1 MNWAEAETIN
11 VYPVIA
17 PMNAIPNSQYDFL
30 LDLSAITGAKVFDAL
45 NYPLP
50 RTHEE
55 LNLSDL
61 GGTTSFEATKFRST
75 VIGQNDSLL
84 TLERADILEK
94 QLKQSAGSVLE
105 MSYLQERI
113 GKITGGIAK
122 LKVVGSPNGELR
134 ERRDRA
140 EDAIMAVRKSI
151 EHGCLPG
158 GGWMLARLSNEIDET
173 GDPDII
179 QTLGAAL
186 EEPFYVMFRN
196 LGYSKDE
203 ISNNFW
209 WQMQTNASCGDTEVY
224 DAQEGKWVDAFEGG
238 ILDSTPAVL
247 EAIRNSLSIATL
259 LGTLGGVAVFPRD
272 TDLEREE
279 AKATN
284 EYLRTV
290 DDNPA
295 NERL

>member
-1 MNWAEAETIN
+1 M
-11 VYPVIA
+11 
-17 PMNAIPNSQYDFL
+17 
-30 LDLSAITGAKVFDAL
+30 
-45 NYPLP
+45 
-50 RTHEE
+50 
-55 LNLSDL
+55 
-61 GGTTSFEATKFRST
+61 
-75 VIGQNDSLL
+75 L
-84 TLERADILEK
+84 TLERAEILEK
-94 QLKQSAGSVLE
+94 QMKQAAGSVLE
-105 MSYLQERI
+105 LSYLQERV

-122 LKVVGSPNGELR
+122 LKVIGSSNGELR

-158 GGWMLARLSNEIDET
+158 GGWMLARLVRECLDTKDN
-173 GDPDII
+173 DII
-179 QTLGAAL
+179 KTLGLAL
-186 EEPFYVMFRN
+186 IEPFDVMFRN
-196 LGYSKDE
+196 LGYTTE
-203 ISNNFW
+203 ETVNQFW
-209 WQMQTNASCGDTEVY
+209 NPMMDNVTSGITNVY